1 MEIQGEDYK
10 KKVTIFKSKQF
21 KGARIKHLT
30 IHFNKN

>member
-1 MEIQGEDYK
+1 MK
-10 KKVTIFKSKQF
+10 KKNDYQNDKSKQF